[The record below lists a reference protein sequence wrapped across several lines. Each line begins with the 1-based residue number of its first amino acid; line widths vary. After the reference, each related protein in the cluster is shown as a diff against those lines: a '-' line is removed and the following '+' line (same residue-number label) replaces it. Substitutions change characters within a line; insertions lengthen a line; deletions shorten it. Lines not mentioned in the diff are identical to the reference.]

1 MSDQSACPDS
11 GRHCVVP
18 DTMLALIRLLKTF
31 LRAARL
37 PTLDPHATC
46 VTQWRVLPGDID
58 AFGHMN
64 NGRYQSLMDIARVD
78 FLLRCDLV
86 RGVVRNRWVAP
97 VGQAHIH
104 YRRSLKPFE
113 RFELHTRI
121 VHWDERWFYFQHDF
135 YRARDPGRP
144 VCTAYVTTLFMGRE
158 GVVGTDVVVPAL
170 AGRALAPPPL
180 GPDVRAIFR
189 LDAAA

>member
-78 FLLRCDLV
+78 FLLRCDLF
-86 RGVVRNRWVAP
+86 RGVVQSIVYQ
-97 VGQAHIH
+97 GE
-104 YRRSLKPFE
+104 SLLYEVK
-113 RFELHTRI
+113 L
-121 VHWDERWFYFQHDF
+121 
-135 YRARDPGRP
+135 DPGDTVHIRLP
-144 VCTAYVTTLFMGRE
+144 NRTKATAMLPA
-158 GVVGTDVVVPAL
+158 VGA
-170 AGRALAPPPL
+170 RAQLRI
-180 GPDVRAIFR
+180 DRQDTRVVRAEG
-189 LDAAA
+189 

>member
-1 MSDQSACPDS
+1 MSGSEPALR
-11 GRHCVVP
+11 GTE
-18 DTMLALIRLLKTF
+18 TMLNILRLLKTF
-31 LRAARL
+31 VRAARL

-46 VTQWRVLPGDID
+46 VTRWRVLPGDID

-64 NGRYQSLMDIARVD
+64 NGRYQSLMDIARID
-78 FLLRCDLV
+78 FLLRCDLF

-121 VHWDERWFYFQHDF
+121 VHWDERWFYFQHEF
-135 YRARDPGRP
+135 YRSSDPGRP
-144 VCTAYVTTLFMGRE
+144 VCTAYVTTLFMGRK
-158 GVVGTDVVVPAL
+158 GVVGTDEVVPAL
-170 AGRALAPPPL
+170 AGRPLAPPPL

>member
-1 MSDQSACPDS
+1 
-11 GRHCVVP
+11 
-18 DTMLALIRLLKTF
+18 
-31 LRAARL
+31 
-37 PTLDPHATC
+37 
-46 VTQWRVLPGDID
+46 
-58 AFGHMN
+58 
-64 NGRYQSLMDIARVD
+64 
-78 FLLRCDLV
+78 
-86 RGVVRNRWVAP
+86 
-97 VGQAHIH
+97 
-104 YRRSLKPFE
+104 E

-144 VCTAYVTTLFMGRE
+144 VCTAYVTTLFMGRQ

>member
-1 MSDQSACPDS
+1 VRDCPDP
-11 GRHCVVP
+11 GRRCVVP

-31 LRAARL
+31 FRAARL

-46 VTQWRVLPGDID
+46 VTRWRVLPGDID

-64 NGRYQSLMDIARVD
+64 NGRYQSLMDIARID
-78 FLLRCDLV
+78 FLLRCDLF

-113 RFELHTRI
+113 RFDLHTRI

-135 YRARDPGRP
+135 YRARELDRP
-144 VCTAYVTTLFMGRE
+144 VCTAYVTTLFMGRK
-158 GVVGTDVVVPAL
+158 GVVGTDEVVPAL
-170 AGRALAPPPL
+170 AGRPLVPPR
-180 GPDVRAIFR
+180 PDEAAREAFR
-189 LDAAA
+189 LSVVA